1 MDFINNLPCIERIHR
16 EKIDLKQPFE
26 FMSSKFADML
36 GTVVLLSGTDLDC
49 ARYNILAAMPWLT
62 LTGKNKNLTLKF
74 ADNKIALNKDPFDVV
89 EKLINHFDISHD
101 PYVSDGSVPVN
112 AGLFG
117 YLGYDLKDRIEKL
130 PKTCIDQGLPDIVLF
145 APSIILINDRK
156 TDNTF
161 LCIPVISYND
171 HGSDLN
177 CDIQPHNEYKK
188 SFKFN
193 QLHEASLPGISYK
206 NSKES
211 SIERL
216 EKIRS
221 FFLNTINDKSFSTIS
236 QTSDLSSTSSKK
248 FSISASGFKSNF
260 TKQEY
265 INSVKK
271 IIEYIKAGDIY
282 QVNLSQRFEAEFKG
296 DCYSLFLKLFK
307 KNPAPFFAFIN
318 AEDHMILSTSPER
331 FIKRDKDKI
340 ETRPIKGTI
349 SREKNPEKDRKNGKE
364 LLSSFKDDAE
374 LSMIVDLMRNDLGK
388 VAKGGSVRVKEH
400 KRLES
405 YDNVFH
411 LVSIVEAVLEKK
423 KSSVDLIRATF
434 PGGSITGCP
443 KVRTMEIIDELEPV
457 NRHVYTGSIGYL
469 SFHDTLDLSIAI
481 RTAIVS
487 NGIIGFSVGGGIVYD
502 SVPEK
507 EFKETLDK
515 GKTFLE
521 TLVPLSHKLQK
532 KEKKAWVNGRIIDEK
547 NALISATCPGFQYGA
562 GFFETI
568 KVKNGNILFLK
579 EHLQRF
585 NSGWQ
590 NLFKKNPPDI
600 NWKDVIDLVISE
612 NLLKNKISSV
622 KIMGAEKGGLL
633 IKGEESMFLAAFAK
647 PYTHRLK
654 ITGKPGIELVTYPHS
669 RHTHLADYK
678 TLNYMYYYLAA
689 MYAKEKKADEAL
701 ILNSDGTVSETN
713 TCSIMSFCSDKI
725 IIPVSSH
732 VLPGIALNQ
741 AKDKLYKNGF
751 NIIEKKINLND
762 FFASDQVILTNSLM
776 GAVPVISL
784 DGKKFNKNNISNTK
798 KICDLINSVF

>member
-1 MDFINNLPCIERIHR
+1 MDFINNLPRIERIHR
-16 EKIDLKQPFE
+16 EKIELEQSFE
-26 FMSSKFADML
+26 LLASKFTDMP
-36 GTVVLLSGTDLDC
+36 GTIVLLSGTDLDC
-49 ARYNILAAMPWLT
+49 ARYNILAVMPWLT
-62 LTGKNKNLTLKF
+62 LTGKNKNLIIKY
-74 ADNKIALNKDPFDVV
+74 ADKKISLNKDPFDVV
-89 EKLINHFDISHD
+89 EALIKHFDISTD

-117 YLGYDLKDRIEKL
+117 YLAYDLKDRIEKL
-130 PKTCIDQGLPDIVLF
+130 PKTCIDQGLPDIVLC

-156 TDNTF
+156 KNLTF
-161 LCIPVISYND
+161 LSIPVLSYN
-171 HGSDLN
+171 G
-177 CDIQPHNEYKK
+177 
-188 SFKFN
+188 
-193 QLHEASLPGISYK
+193 HEADLDSGPDCLPTK
-206 NSKES
+206 NEKS
-211 SIERL
+211 SIKRL
-216 EKIRS
+216 EQTRN
-221 FFLNTINDKSFSTIS
+221 FFFNTINDKPFPEDSSLSSTIS
-236 QTSDLSSTSSKK
+236 TN
-248 FSISASGFKSNF
+248 FSINPSGFKSNF
-260 TKQEY
+260 TKLEY

-282 QVNLSQRFEAEFKG
+282 QVNLSQRFKAEFKG

-349 SREKNPEKDRKNGKE
+349 SREKNPEKDKKNGKK

-388 VAKGGSVRVKEH
+388 VAKGGSVRVREH

-411 LVSIVEAVLEKK
+411 LVSIVEAVLEDN

-469 SFHDTLDLSIAI
+469 SFHDTLDLSIVI
-481 RTAIVS
+481 RTAVVS
-487 NGIIGFSVGGGIVYD
+487 DGIIGFSVGGGIVYD
-502 SVPEK
+502 SIPEK

-521 TLVPLSHKLQK
+521 TLVPLSYNPEK
-532 KEKKAWVNGRIIDEK
+532 KKKKAWVNGRIIDQK
-547 NALISATCPGFQYGA
+547 NALISAVCPGFQYGA
-562 GFFETI
+562 GLFETI

-579 EHLQRF
+579 EHLHRF

-590 NLFKKNPPDI
+590 DLFKTDPPYI
-600 NWKDVIDLVISE
+600 NWKDVIDLVIAE
-612 NLLKNKISSV
+612 NFLKNDISSV
-622 KIMGAEKGGLL
+622 KIMGAEKGGPL
-633 IKGEESMFLAAFAK
+633 IKGENSIFLAAFAK

-669 RHTHLADYK
+669 RYTHLADYK
-678 TLNYMYYYLAA
+678 TLNYMYYYLALK
-689 MYAKEKKADEAL
+689 YAKERQADEAL

-713 TCSIMSFCSDKI
+713 TCSIMSFDSDKI
-725 IIPVSSH
+725 IIPLSCH

-741 AKDKLYKNGF
+741 AKEKLSEKGF
-751 NIIEKKINLND
+751 HIIEKKINPEA
-762 FFASDQVILTNSLM
+762 FFSSGSVILTNSLM

-784 DGKKFNKNNISNTK
+784 DGKNFDKNKISDTQ
-798 KICDLINSVF
+798 KICDIINSVF

>member
-1 MDFINNLPCIERIHR
+1 MNFIDNLPCIERIYR
-16 EKIDLKQPFE
+16 EKIDLDQPFE
-26 FMSSKFADML
+26 LIASKFADMP
-36 GTVVLLSGTDLDC
+36 GTIVLLSGTDLDC
-49 ARYNILAAMPWLT
+49 ARYNILAVKPWLT
-62 LTGKNKNLTLKF
+62 LTGKNKNLIIKC
-74 ADNKIALNKDPFDVV
+74 ADKKITLNKDPFDVV
-89 EKLINHFDISHD
+89 EALINHFDISDD
-101 PYVSDGSVPVN
+101 PLVKDQSVPVN

-117 YLGYDLKDRIEKL
+117 YLAYDLKNSIEKL

-145 APSIILINDRK
+145 APSIILVNDKKKNRS
-156 TDNTF
+156 F
-161 LCIPVISYND
+161 LCIPVISD
-171 HGSDLN
+171 DRHG
-177 CDIQPHNEYKK
+177 NE
-188 SFKFN
+188 
-193 QLHEASLPGISYK
+193 
-206 NSKES
+206 ES

-216 EKIRS
+216 EKTRN
-221 FFLNTINDKSFSTIS
+221 FFFNTINGQSVSTIP
-236 QTSDLSSTSSKK
+236 QTSDLSSTASSN
-248 FSISASGFKSNF
+248 FFISSSGFKSNF
-260 TKQEY
+260 TKKEY

-282 QVNLSQRFEAEFKG
+282 QVNLSQRFEAEFEG
-296 DCYSLFLKLFK
+296 NCYSLFLKLFQ

-331 FIKRDKDKI
+331 FIKRDKNKI

-349 SREKNPEKDRKNGKE
+349 SREKNSEKDKKNGEE
-364 LLSSFKDDAE
+364 LLNSFKDDAE

-411 LVSIVEAVLEKK
+411 LVSIVEAVLKK
-423 KSSVDLIRATF
+423 EKSSVDLIRATF

-469 SFHDTLDLSIAI
+469 SFHDTLDLSIVI
-481 RTAIVS
+481 RTAVVS

-515 GKTFLE
+515 GKTFFE
-521 TLVPLSHKLQK
+521 TLVPLSHKPEK
-532 KEKKAWVNGRIIDEK
+532 KIKKAWVNGRIIDEK
-547 NALISATCPGFQYGA
+547 NALISALCPGFQYGA

-568 KVKNGNILFLK
+568 KVKNGKPLFLN
-579 EHLQRF
+579 EHLLRF

-590 NLFKKNPPDI
+590 NLFKTYPPYI
-600 NWKDVIDLVISE
+600 NWKDVIDLVVSE
-612 NLLKNKISSV
+612 NCLKNEISSV
-622 KIMGAEKGGLL
+622 KIMGAEKGGYL

-654 ITGKPGIELVTYPHS
+654 ITGKPGIELVTYPYS
-669 RHTHLADYK
+669 RQTPLADYK
-678 TLNYMYYYLAA
+678 TLNYMYYYIAS

-725 IIPVSSH
+725 MIPVSSH
-732 VLPGIALNQ
+732 VLPGIAINQ
-741 AKDKLYKNGF
+741 AKEKLDKNGF
-751 NIIEKKINLND
+751 HVIEKKIKPDD
-762 FFASDQVILTNSLM
+762 FFSSGQVILTNSLM

-784 DGKKFNKNNISNTK
+784 DGKKFSKNKISKTK
-798 KICDLINSVF
+798 EICNLINSVF